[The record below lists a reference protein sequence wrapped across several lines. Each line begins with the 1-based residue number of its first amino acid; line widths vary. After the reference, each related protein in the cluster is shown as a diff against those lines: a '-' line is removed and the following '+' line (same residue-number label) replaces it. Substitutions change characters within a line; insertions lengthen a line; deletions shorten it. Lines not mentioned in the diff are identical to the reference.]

1 MKWSPK
7 GNSGI
12 VCQIPNYFFEE
23 MTAKDF
29 KNIGFVYRPFSS
41 RHIDSLANT
50 ITCFSSVG
58 VRDLSTV
65 PEKKGKLV

>member
-1 MKWSPK
+1 
-7 GNSGI
+7 
-12 VCQIPNYFFEE
+12 

-29 KNIGFVYRPFSS
+29 KNIGFVYGPFSS

-65 PEKKGKLV
+65 PEKKRKLVLVLVLF